1 MSDQLA
7 AGTII
12 GDRYRLTRALGS
24 GGFGTV
30 YEAEHLFIKRV
41 VAVKVLDRLA
51 GHPHAEKL
59 ATRFLREAEL
69 AAKIEHSHVVTI
81 YDFGFTGPT
90 QTPYLAMQLLEGLDL
105 REELVRHGPM
115 PPARALPLFAGV
127 LDGLAE
133 AHRLDI
139 VHKDLKPSNLVV
151 RHGGTAREALCIV
164 DFGLACLLDR
174 DVSRLTESGHLSG
187 TPRYLSPEYIRDQL
201 ASPALDV
208 YQMGLI
214 LVEALTGVVVVQSD
228 DLYVVLM
235 AHCSGQLPVP
245 ANLLDSPLG
254 PVIRRSLA
262 LQPTARY
269 PDAAAFRDALARIDP
284 AAVPTPG
291 AAMRMLNA
299 GDASPI
305 LVPHALDALPRGIP
319 AEPPHA
325 PSVTS
330 VAALSNP
337 SLVPLAP
344 SRATP
349 TTPTASLEPSADLS
363 GAYAAPTRPL
373 VPILAVAAVIGVA
386 SLLALFFAL
395 SDGASSPDVPPPVPH
410 AAPTAPEAAA
420 APLPPP
426 DEPPSLDSPD
436 TGTDHAVAETDDAG
450 VEQPAAEPDPPVPA
464 GTGADAA
471 EARRRRRGRA
481 VTPTAEPATPI
492 PPAEPTRRKAPTL
505 SIVE

>member
-41 VAVKVLDRLA
+41 VAIKVLDRLA

-90 QTPYLAMQLLEGLDL
+90 QVPYLAMQLLEGLDL
-105 REELVRHGPM
+105 REELVQHGPM
-115 PPARALPLFAGV
+115 PPARALPLFVGV

-133 AHRLDI
+133 AHSHDI
-139 VHKDLKPSNLVV
+139 VHKDLKPGNLVV
-151 RHGGTAREALCIV
+151 RHGGTAKESLCIV
-164 DFGLACLLDR
+164 DFGMACLLDR

-214 LVEALTGVVVVQSD
+214 LVEALTGVVVLQSE

-299 GDASPI
+299 GDASPV
-305 LVPHALDALPRGIP
+305 LVPHALDALPRGIL

-325 PSVTS
+325 PTVTR
-330 VAALSNP
+330 VAALSTP
-337 SLVPLAP
+337 SLELLTPP
-344 SRATP
+344 RATP
-349 TTPTASLEPSADLS
+349 TPSPEPSSDLS

-373 VPILAVAAVIGVA
+373 LPILAVAALIGVA

-410 AAPTAPEAAA
+410 AAPTATEAVA
-420 APLPPP
+420 APLPPAG
-426 DEPPSLDSPD
+426 EPPPLDSPD
-436 TGTDHAVAETDDAG
+436 SGTDHAVAEADDVG
-450 VEQPAAEPDPPVPA
+450 VEPPAAEPDPPVPA
-464 GTGADAA
+464 VTGADDA
-471 EARRRRRGRA
+471 EPRRRRRGRA
-481 VTPTAEPATPI
+481 VTPPAAPETPTAPVEPS
-492 PPAEPTRRKAPTL
+492 RRKTPTL
-505 SIVE
+505 SIVQ